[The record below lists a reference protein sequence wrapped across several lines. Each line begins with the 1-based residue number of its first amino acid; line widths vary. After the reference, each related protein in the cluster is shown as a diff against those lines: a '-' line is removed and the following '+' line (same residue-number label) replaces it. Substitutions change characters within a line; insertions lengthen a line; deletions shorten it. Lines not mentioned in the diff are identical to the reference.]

1 MRGFRSGG
9 GILST
14 ILPSFSCLWR
24 VFLQVPRS
32 EESRQPCFMPL
43 HISKGSDELPLNCTV
58 PFMLERKDSIK
69 LCSFR
74 AT

>member
-14 ILPSFSCLWR
+14 ISPSFSCLWR

-32 EESRQPCFMPL
+32 EESRQPCFTPL
-43 HISKGSDELPLNCTV
+43 HISKGSDELPLD
-58 PFMLERKDSIK
+58 LIK

-74 AT
+74 GT